1 MLPSRTRL
9 ADMNTP
15 PPLLLTA
22 QTGGVLRLTLNR
34 PQARNALSSEL
45 MGAIL
50 ATLDGAAA
58 DNATRVIVIA
68 AEGPVFSSGH
78 DLKEM
83 VRHRADDDA
92 GRTAYAAL
100 FTQCSKMMQ
109 AIVRHPKPVIAQVQ
123 GIATAAGCQLV
134 ASCDL
139 AVASTAARF
148 ATPGVDIGLFCST
161 PMVALSRNVSPKAA
175 MEMLLTG
182 EMVEPEEARRIGLV
196 NKVVAPEILE
206 SETMILANKIASKPR
221 RTLKIGKEAFYRQL
235 EMPLAEAYAFASQ
248 VMTENMLEAEACEG
262 IGAFLEKRNARW
274 PTSGGQQ

>member
-1 MLPSRTRL
+1 VAALFTPPAGTTFG
-9 ADMNTP
+9 AMNAA

-22 QTGGVLRLTLNR
+22 HAGGVLRLTLNR

-45 MGAIL
+45 LTAL
-50 ATLDGAAA
+50 QAALSGAAA

-83 VRHRADDDA
+83 ARHRADGDK
-92 GRTAYAAL
+92 GRDAYAGL
-100 FTQCSKMMQ
+100 FTQCSAMMQ
-109 AIVRHPKPVIAQVQ
+109 AIVANPKPVIAQVQ

-139 AVASTAARF
+139 AVASTTARF

-161 PMVALSRNVSPKAA
+161 PMVALSRNIGRNAA

-182 EMVEPEEARRIGLV
+182 EPIDGEHAMRIGLI
-196 NKVVAPEILE
+196 NRVVAPDALE
-206 SETMILANKIASKPR
+206 NETMALASKIAAKPR
-221 RTLKIGKEAFYRQL
+221 ATVKTGKEAFYRQL
-235 EMPLAEAYAFASQ
+235 EMPLSEAYAYASK

-262 IGAFLEKRNARW
+262 IGAFLEKREPKW
-274 PTSGGQQ
+274 PT

>member
-1 MLPSRTRL
+1 MTTL
-9 ADMNTP
+9 

-22 QTGGVLRLTLNR
+22 QTGGILRLVLNR
-34 PQARNALSSEL
+34 PQARNALSSDL
-45 MGAIL
+45 MEAIQ

-78 DLKEM
+78 DLKELA
-83 VRHRADDDA
+83 RHRADGDA
-92 GRTAYAAL
+92 GRAAYAAL

-109 AIVRHPKPVIAQVQ
+109 SIVRHPKPVIAEIQ

-139 AVASTAARF
+139 AVASTSARF

-161 PMVALSRNVSPKAA
+161 PMVALSRNVSRKAA
-175 MEMLLTG
+175 MKMLLTG
-182 EMVEPEEARRIGLV
+182 EMVEPEEACRIGLI

-206 SETMILANKIASKPR
+206 SETMILASKIASKPR
-221 RTLKIGKEAFYRQL
+221 QTLKTGKAAFTRQL
-235 EMPLAEAYAFASQ
+235 EMPLADAYAYASQ
-248 VMTENMLEAEACEG
+248 VMTENMLDAEACEG
-262 IGAFLEKRNARW
+262 IGAFLEKREAKW
-274 PTSGGQQ
+274 PDSLSPTGGEG

>member
-1 MLPSRTRL
+1 
-9 ADMNTP
+9 MNAPTP

-22 QTGGVLRLTLNR
+22 HSGGVLRLILNC

-45 MGAIL
+45 MTAL
-50 ATLDGAAA
+50 QAALDGAAA

-68 AEGPVFSSGH
+68 ANGPVFSAGH
-78 DLKEM
+78 DLKELA
-83 VRHRADDDA
+83 RHRADGDK
-92 GRTAYAAL
+92 GREAYAAL
-100 FTQCSKMMQ
+100 FTQCSAMMQ
-109 AIVRHPKPVIAQVQ
+109 AIVRNPKPVIAQVQ

-139 AVASTAARF
+139 AVASSSARF

-161 PMVALSRNVSPKAA
+161 PMVALSRNVGRKAA

-182 EMVEPEEARRIGLV
+182 EPIDGERALRIGLI

-206 SETMILANKIASKPR
+206 GETMVLANRIASKPR
-221 RTLKIGKEAFYRQL
+221 ATVKTGKEAFYRQL
-235 EMPLAEAYAFASQ
+235 EMPLDQAYAYASR

-262 IGAFLEKRNARW
+262 IGAFLEKREPKW
-274 PTSGGQQ
+274 LI

>member
-1 MLPSRTRL
+1 MTTL
-9 ADMNTP
+9 

-22 QTGGVLRLTLNR
+22 QTGGVLRLILNR

-50 ATLDGAAA
+50 AALEGAAN
-58 DNATRVIVIA
+58 DNATKVIVIA

-78 DLKEM
+78 DLKELAA
-83 VRHRADDDA
+83 HRADGDA
-92 GRTAYAAL
+92 GRAAYAGL

-109 AIVRHPKPVIAQVQ
+109 AIVCHPKPVIAQVQ

-139 AVASTAARF
+139 AVASTSARF

-161 PMVALSRNVSPKAA
+161 PMVALSRNVSRKAA
-175 MEMLLTG
+175 MEMLLLG
-182 EMVEPEEARRIGLV
+182 EMVGAENAKSLGLV
-196 NKVVAPEILE
+196 NRVVPPDRVVNEAVELGREIAL
-206 SETMILANKIASKPR
+206 KPK

-235 EMPLAEAYAFASQ
+235 EMPLEDAYAYASK
-248 VMTENMLEAEACEG
+248 VMVENMLDAEAEEG
-262 IGAFLEKRNARW
+262 IGAFIDKRQPSW
-274 PTSGGQQ
+274 PR